1 MKGTSSRDALVTGMG
16 FCLPGGTT
24 GPVVTADQLWSV
36 ASLGIS
42 QVEEKGFFHGTVH
55 AADAEVARRWPDL
68 SPRHLAVYR
77 EVHQFALISLHEALL
92 NAGLEVGGDEV
103 RRAAVLTARA
113 GVDSTYDAYRA
124 WHDTDHTSEDP
135 SAIKSQFVRLLLGGT
150 WSDVAL
156 VQSAVLGSSGTS
168 FVVSSGCASSA
179 ELLGIAVDMIQTGR
193 EDLVV
198 VTGADYFAADRV
210 LHGARL
216 ADRVAR
222 SMDIVAKHHTEPPAA
237 PRHDRQMRPYDVR
250 SDCMNYGSGSATL
263 VIEARESAVARRAR
277 IHGRILAQCSRRG
290 GLSSAV
296 ALATDGAALAEAA
309 QIVLGRAGLTPAD
322 IPYVNGGAEGD
333 PLFARLEA
341 NALVKLVG
349 GGPMPLVSSQEAC
362 FGHSGAP
369 LGALE
374 TALVLLMIEKGEVC
388 PTAACL
394 NPDPTLPFDPIPGF
408 KTRPLDLDFALS
420 FNYQVGGVYSA
431 LLIGA
436 DHD

>member
-36 ASLGIS
+36 ASRGIS

-193 EDLVV
+193 EDLIV

-222 SMDIVAKHHTEPPAA
+222 SMDIVAKHHLEPPAA

-290 GLSSAV
+290 G
-296 ALATDGAALAEAA
+296 
-309 QIVLGRAGLTPAD
+309 
-322 IPYVNGGAEGD
+322 
-333 PLFARLEA
+333 
-341 NALVKLVG
+341 
-349 GGPMPLVSSQEAC
+349 
-362 FGHSGAP
+362 
-369 LGALE
+369 
-374 TALVLLMIEKGEVC
+374 
-388 PTAACL
+388 
-394 NPDPTLPFDPIPGF
+394 
-408 KTRPLDLDFALS
+408 
-420 FNYQVGGVYSA
+420 
-431 LLIGA
+431 
-436 DHD
+436 

>member
-1 MKGTSSRDALVTGMG
+1 MRATSSRDALVTGMG
-16 FCLPGGTT
+16 FCLPGGTA
-24 GPVVTADQLWSV
+24 GPVVTAEQLWSV
-36 ASLGIS
+36 AAHGIS
-42 QVEEKGFFHGTVH
+42 QVEEEGFFHGTVH
-55 AADAEVARRWPDL
+55 AADAEVGRRWPDL

-77 EVHQFALISLHEALL
+77 KVHQFGLVSLHEALL
-92 NAGLEVGGDEV
+92 DAGLEVGGDDV

-124 WHDTDHTSEDP
+124 WHDIDPASAEP

-150 WSDVAL
+150 WSDVGL
-156 VQSAVLGSSGTS
+156 VQSAVLGSTGTS

-179 ELLGIAVDMIQTGR
+179 ELLGLAVDMIETGR

-198 VTGADYFAADRV
+198 VTGADHFDVERV
-210 LHGARL
+210 LHGAQL

-222 SMDIVAKHHTEPPAA
+222 SMEIVAKHHTEPPAA
-237 PRHDRQMRPYDVR
+237 PRHDRQMRPYDIR

-263 VIEARESAVARRAR
+263 VVEARDSAVTRGARV
-277 IHGRILAQCSRRG
+277 HGRILAQCTRRG

-296 ALATDGAALAEAA
+296 ALATDGAALDAA
-309 QIVLGRAGLTPAD
+309 AKAVLKRAGLTPAD
-322 IPYVNGGAEGD
+322 IRYVNGGAEGD

-341 NALVKLVG
+341 NALVKLIG
-349 GGPMPLVSSQEAC
+349 DGPMPLVSSQEAC

-374 TALVLLMIEKGEVC
+374 AALVLLMIAKGEVC

-394 NPDPTLPFDPIPGF
+394 NPDPSLPFDPVPGTE
-408 KTRPLDLDFALS
+408 TRRLDLDFALS

-431 LLIGA
+431 LLVGA